1 MTGAV
6 RGENIEER
14 LYIHIAIIGIRI
26 ETEGAIRAQNI
37 FTDRTHNRSSL
48 IGLML
53 VHPSFLQS
61 TRKMTFLV
69 CKTLLNSTFRHVRFV
84 FERDVFE
91 IVDSFEASDI
101 GWKDIQ

>member
-14 LYIHIAIIGIRI
+14 LYIHIAIIGVRI
-26 ETEGAIRAQNI
+26 EAECSIRAQNI
-37 FTDRTHNRSSL
+37 LTDRTHNRSRL

-61 TRKMTFLV
+61 TWKMTFLLSE
-69 CKTLLNSTFRHVRFV
+69 THSNS
-84 FERDVFE
+84 
-91 IVDSFEASDI
+91 
-101 GWKDIQ
+101 